1 MPPSSNMRV
10 AGGSA
15 KGRRLAGPAIPGV
28 RPTTE
33 RVRAAI
39 FNILPPELCHN
50 ARVLDLFAGAGSLGI
65 EALSRGAAWA
75 DLVERNRRQS
85 QVIRDN
91 LAVAGFSRQAAVH
104 CADAWRVLPGLAG
117 NYQLIL
123 LDPPYRM
130 AGLGD
135 FLESLAATP
144 GLLAEDGVM
153 VAGHSRHIGLAEQ
166 YGELTRYNHRRYG
179 DNLVDFYARGGR
191 EW

>member
-1 MPPSSNMRV
+1 MPGSSNMRV

-15 KGRRLAGPAIPGV
+15 KGRRLTGPVVAGV

-39 FNILPPELCHN
+39 FNILPPELCRQT
-50 ARVLDLFAGAGSLGI
+50 RVLDLFAGAGSLGI

-75 DLVERNRRQS
+75 DFVERNRRQC

-91 LAVAGFSRQAAVH
+91 LAAAGFSGQAAVH
-104 CADAWRVLPGLAG
+104 CADAWRALPGLAG
-117 NYQLIL
+117 NYRLIL

-130 AGLGD
+130 NGLGD

-144 GLLAEDGVM
+144 GLLAAAGV
-153 VAGHSRHIGLAEQ
+153 VVVGHSRHIGLAER
-166 YGELTRYNHRRYG
+166 YGDLTRYNHRRYG
-179 DNLVDFYARGGR
+179 DNLVDFYQRGGR